1 MKKIQLKEIAY
12 ARSGDKGDIA
22 NIGLIAKKPEYYPI
36 LLEKVTASA
45 VKDFFSG
52 IAKGKVMRSEMPN
65 LKAINF
71 ALYNALGGGATRT
84 LNIDQ
89 TGKTMGTALLRMEIE
104 IPESLLR

>member
-22 NIGLIAKKPEYYPI
+22 NVGLIAKEPRYYPI
-36 LLEKVTASA
+36 LLEKVTAQA
-45 VKDFFSG
+45 VKQFFG
-52 IAKGKVMRSEMPN
+52 EIVKGKVVRSEMPK
-65 LKAINF
+65 LQAMNF

-104 IPESLLR
+104 IPE